1 MIRTAPWP
9 DFVFSDERVGS
20 GWRVSSPLVGPLHHF
35 HVDHPQLIPDRL
47 VQRIPLGLVEEAG
60 FLLDEVHHVLLFSD
74 IHVGLVLAFFPW
86 PVFFPLGIA
95 LVCIALIRKAFHW
108 KGVVWSVSKRVMVF
122 LDPLFI
128 LVALIGLCRCLTG
141 YSRAT
146 LDNLRLL
153 SHEELAKIWLVVYSR
168 PRIAL
173 NLAILAHVSTEV
185 GYLWWWSATYV
196 HLLATCESV
205 VVRGSGEGGCLH
217 SVDTNHNPR

>member
-1 MIRTAPWP
+1 MSVIRIAPWP

-20 GWRVSSPLVGPLHHF
+20 GWRVSSPLVGRLHHF
-35 HVDHPQLIPDRL
+35 HLGHPQLIPDRL
-47 VQRIPLGLVEEAG
+47 VQPIPIGLVEEAG
-60 FLLDEVHHVLLFSD
+60 FLLDKVHHVLLFSD

-95 LVCIALIRKAFHW
+95 LVCIALIRKAFHC

-146 LDNLRLL
+146 LGYLRLL
-153 SHEELAKIWLVVYSR
+153 SHEDLIGRLLSAADR
-168 PRIAL
+168 P
-173 NLAILAHVSTEV
+173 
-185 GYLWWWSATYV
+185 
-196 HLLATCESV
+196 
-205 VVRGSGEGGCLH
+205 
-217 SVDTNHNPR
+217 